1 MILWRITQAV
11 LNGLLSG
18 GVYALIGVGIT
29 IIFGVMKMVNFA
41 AGAYLVWGMY
51 FTYLFHSLTGLSA
64 YALIPIVV
72 LCMIVFGY
80 VTFKLSINKVIKIG
94 GTSFILITVGLSFFL
109 QNLAE
114 TIFGTQPLTVA
125 SSIKQAS
132 FRVGSIANLPI
143 VVGLPR
149 LIAFGVMLV
158 LVIGVYILL
167 NRTILGRAMRATS
180 EKPEVAT
187 MLGINTQRTYTVAF
201 ILGVTFAGLSGC
213 IITPLYYVQ
222 ANVGDI
228 FRTAP
233 LMVVVMG
240 GMGDIKGALVA
251 GLLAGIVEQIVA
263 TLVSADLGAVGICL
277 LFLFILY
284 IKPYG
289 LFGKGERAA

>member
-1 MILWRITQAV
+1 MLLYRLTQAV

-51 FTYLFHSLTGLSA
+51 FTYLFHRLTGLSA
-64 YALIPIVV
+64 YALIPLVV
-72 LCMIVFGY
+72 LSMIIFGF
-80 VTFKLSINKVIKIG
+80 VTFKLSINKVLKVG

-114 TIFGTQPLTVA
+114 TIFGTQPLTVE

-132 FRVGSIANLPI
+132 FTIGKISNLPI
-143 VVGLPR
+143 IVGVPR
-149 LIAFGVMLV
+149 LIAFCIMLV
-158 LVIGVYILL
+158 LVVGVYILL
-167 NRTILGRAMRATS
+167 NRTILGRSMRAVA

-187 MLGINTQRTYTVAF
+187 MLGINAQRTYTLAF

-222 ANVGDI
+222 ANVGNI

-240 GMGDIKGALVA
+240 GMGNIKGALVA
-251 GLLAGIVEQIVA
+251 GMMVGVVEQLVA
-263 TLVSADLGAVGICL
+263 TLVSADIGAVGICL
-277 LFLFILY
+277 LFLIILY
-284 IKPYG
+284 IRPYG

>member
-1 MILWRITQAV
+1 
-11 LNGLLSG
+11 
-18 GVYALIGVGIT
+18 
-29 IIFGVMKMVNFA
+29 
-41 AGAYLVWGMY
+41 
-51 FTYLFHSLTGLSA
+51 
-64 YALIPIVV
+64 
-72 LCMIVFGY
+72 MIVFGY

>member
-1 MILWRITQAV
+1 MTLWRITQAV

>member
-1 MILWRITQAV
+1 MILWRMTQAV

-51 FTYLFHSLTGLSA
+51 FTYLFHMLTGWSA
-64 YALIPIVV
+64 YALIPVVV
-72 LCMIVFGY
+72 LCMVIFGF

-125 SSIKQAS
+125 SSIKSAS
-132 FRVGSIANLPI
+132 IQIGKISNLPI
-143 VVGLPR
+143 VIGLPR

-158 LVIGVYILL
+158 LVVGVYILL
-167 NRTILGRAMRATS
+167 NRTLLGRSMRATA

-187 MLGINTQRTYTVAF
+187 MLGINTQRTYTMAF

-222 ANVGDI
+222 ANVGNI

-240 GMGDIKGALVA
+240 GMGNIKGALVA
-251 GLLAGIVEQIVA
+251 GIMVGIVEQ
-263 TLVSADLGAVGICL
+263 LVSTMISADLGAVGICL
-277 LFLFILY
+277 LFLIILY
-284 IKPYG
+284 LRPYG
-289 LFGKGERAA
+289 LFGKGERTA

>member
-1 MILWRITQAV
+1 MIR
-11 LNGLLSG
+11 
-18 GVYALIGVGIT
+18 GIAST
-29 IIFGVMKMVNFA
+29 VAVMKMVNFA